1 MQNFLELL
9 NPLSSRYN
17 ACADLNK
24 LSPVSYVTVI
34 FVTAIASLLTAFVGT
49 ALVFR
54 LLVGRLKPIELP
66 PAKPTPL
73 TDTATKVAD
82 SAKDLLPGAN
92 PASQEPPVAPPPPA
106 LKPASANRNSK
117 EEVTLASY
125 LDGTRT
131 LNKREP
137 AANPQVPPIDQAPD
151 AELTP
156 PPAPTPP
163 PVKALPSQK
172 STQAFTLD
180 SFFDGTLSLKSKKMV
195 LSNGVIAPVEE
206 NQASGTAELEP
217 PLKKNSSAEDLK
229 KLLEQTGSFNEEVET
244 FKQTHCIQ
252 EEEGSGKIEKEAKE
266 LAEKEESDF
275 GFENLSLES
284 SIFFNQRTR
293 NDLGLNPEE
302 CNLTSYL
309 SYLKSDWSVSNGV
322 QETPITFKDGKIIP
336 IDSSDEEGKKLALRK
351 FLHILKETYGT
362 ELSHVVTYRYKLNEE
377 VLTLETIKKALI
389 GVAANVKASDLE
401 KLFVEIKKDEISRYR
416 ASDLLKKI
424 DLAHF
429 EAIRAKNE
437 FKELTSEDIQFL
449 LKAFKTYQLNDSA
462 EIESIGGSLSWTLSE
477 KSTSDFCLAHD
488 VGLLS
493 TLSEWNDLRLELDY
507 EGALSEYI
515 GKTVSYHELKE
526 GMVITLPRKDNT
538 FCFYKVASKLAPKK
552 DAVISFLFVPLMESQ
567 DLDPS
572 TGPNVHLT
580 FRGTMPGVNDLDSG
594 GSLYRDQDWTGI
606 GRRAFKERKPE
617 ILEMVTSYLEASQP
631 SQIHISGHSLGACDT
646 QRGLA
651 FLASHYANAEETS
664 PLKKIK
670 GLHAAGHN
678 PPRANPT
685 VNLVLKKAVAKISK
699 QEKPIDMSLLYVRYF
714 DKNYEDIVQKC
725 GDVLAGADTASGP
738 IDGDEE
744 VFKNAAF
751 FKRRMIEITMDE
763 ENDISGILPRH
774 TTRALN
780 KRRYPET
787 FTSKKLDCTNEEDRK
802 AFDKIAARRFEW
814 DEKNYSALQKVLYGA
829 FWYSSYL
836 IRTPKNYLIRLPF
849 HGLCYLGLEVQRQMA
864 ADPQRRHI

>member
-1 MQNFLELL
+1 MQNFLELM

-24 LSPVSYVTVI
+24 LSPLSYVTVI
-34 FVTAIASLLTAFVGT
+34 FVTTIASLLTAFLGT

-73 TDTATKVAD
+73 TDTASKVAD
-82 SAKDLLPGAN
+82 SAKDLLDGTHSATPL
-92 PASQEPPVAPPPPA
+92 APPPPA
-106 LKPASANRNSK
+106 VKPPLTNTNSN
-117 EEVTLASY
+117 EITLASFF
-125 LDGTRT
+125 DGTRT
-131 LNKREP
+131 LKKKEP
-137 AANPQVPPIDQAPD
+137 V
-151 AELTP
+151 AEIP
-156 PPAPTPP
+156 RAPTPP
-163 PVKALPSQK
+163 QVKVLPTKK
-172 STQAFTLD
+172 SSSTLTLE
-180 SFFDGTLSLKSKKMV
+180 SFFDGTHSLNSKKMV
-195 LSNGVIAPVEE
+195 LANGVIAET
-206 NQASGTAELEP
+206 NQTSGTSELTL
-217 PLKKNSSAEDLK
+217 PLKKNSSMEDLK
-229 KLLEQTGSFNEEVET
+229 KLLEQKNSLNEEVEN
-244 FKQTHCIQ
+244 FKQAHCIQ
-252 EEEGSGKIEKEAKE
+252 EEEEGSGEIEKEALA
-266 LAEKEESDF
+266 LAEKEEVDF
-275 GFENLSLES
+275 GFENISMES
-284 SIFFNQRTR
+284 SLFFNRGVR
-293 NDLGLNPEE
+293 EALGLNPEE

-309 SYLKSDWSVSNGV
+309 STLTSDWSVATGV
-322 QETPITFKDGKIIP
+322 QETPITFKDGHIVP
-336 IDSSDEEGKKLALRK
+336 IDPSDEEGKKLALKK

-401 KLFVEIKKDEISRYR
+401 KLFAEIKKDEISRYR
-416 ASDLLKKI
+416 ASELLKKI
-424 DLAHF
+424 DFAHF
-429 EAIRAKNE
+429 EAIKAKSE
-437 FKELTSEDIQFL
+437 FKELSSEDIQFL
-449 LKAFKTYQLNDSA
+449 LRAFKTYQLSDSN
-462 EIESIGGSLSWTLSE
+462 EIQSIAGNLSWTLSE
-477 KSTSDFCLAHD
+477 KSNSDFCLIHD
-488 VGLLS
+488 IGLLA

-507 EGALSEYI
+507 EAALSEYI

-572 TGPNVHLT
+572 NGPNVHLT

-606 GRRAFKERKPE
+606 GRRAFKARKPE
-617 ILEMVTSYLEASQP
+617 ILDMVTSYLEDAKP

-651 FLASHYANAEETS
+651 FLASHYANAEETN

-725 GDVLAGADTASGP
+725 GDVLAGTDTASGP
-738 IDGDEE
+738 IDGNDE
-744 VFKNAAF
+744 VFKNALF
-751 FKRRMIEITMDE
+751 FKRRMIEITMNE

-787 FTSKKLDCTNEEDRK
+787 FALKKLDCTNEEDRK
-802 AFDKIAARRFEW
+802 DFDKIAARRFEW
-814 DEKNYSALQKVLYGA
+814 DEKNYSSMQKVLYGVA
-829 FWYSSYL
+829 WYSSYL
-836 IRTPKNYLIRLPF
+836 VRTPKNYLVRLPF
-849 HGLCYLGLEVQRQMA
+849 HGFCYLGLEIQRLMSS
-864 ADPQRRHI
+864 DPQRRHI